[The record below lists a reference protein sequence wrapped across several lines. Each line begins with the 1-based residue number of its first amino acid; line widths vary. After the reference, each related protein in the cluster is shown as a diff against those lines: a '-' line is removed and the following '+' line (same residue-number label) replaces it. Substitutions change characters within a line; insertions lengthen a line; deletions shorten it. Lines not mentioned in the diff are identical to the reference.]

1 MLVKLSKDQL
11 SWDKHLDAC
20 TFAYNTSRQDS
31 TKFTP
36 FELMFGRKAVLPV
49 ELQISQVDPES
60 ALNDFQAAAE
70 LQSNSTALEKLI
82 EARSLIIE
90 NAKENIT
97 AAQKKQKKHYDRKH
111 ATPGVYKIGT
121 KVLVKNFT
129 RKKKK
134 TWQNGVP
141 LDGSICYPP
150 Q

>member
-70 LQSNSTALEKLI
+70 LQSNSTALEALI

-97 AAQKKQKKHYDRKH
+97 AAQKKHYDR
-111 ATPGVYKIGT
+111 
-121 KVLVKNFT
+121 
-129 RKKKK
+129 
-134 TWQNGVP
+134 
-141 LDGSICYPP
+141 
-150 Q
+150 

>member
-1 MLVKLSKDQL
+1 M
-11 SWDKHLDAC
+11 
-20 TFAYNTSRQDS
+20 
-31 TKFTP
+31 
-36 FELMFGRKAVLPV
+36 LPV

-97 AAQKKQKKHYDRKH
+97 AAQKKHYDRKH

-129 RKKKK
+129 RRKR
-134 TWQNGVP
+134 
-141 LDGSICYPP
+141 
-150 Q
+150 